1 MPVKLCACKFVD
13 TYLSTRENTYH
24 NSYIDIA
31 EDWMLVVVKK
41 YEQNR
46 LIKEMHEG
54 PGGGHFRVSR
64 IQNKL
69 CGKYF
74 WPTMVE
80 DIKY

>member
-1 MPVKLCACKFVD
+1 MDK
-13 TYLSTRENTYH
+13 YLSARENTYH

-31 EDWMLVVVKK
+31 EDWALVVVKK

-54 PGGGHFRVSR
+54 PGGGHFGVSR

-69 CGKYF
+69 WEIFLADNGGGR
-74 WPTMVE
+74 
-80 DIKY
+80 

>member
-1 MPVKLCACKFVD
+1 MDK
-13 TYLSTRENTYH
+13 YLSSRENTYH
-24 NSYIDIA
+24 NSYIDIV
-31 EDWMLVVVKK
+31 EDWALVVVKK

-54 PGGGHFRVSR
+54 PGGGHFGVSR

-74 WPTMVE
+74 LANNGGGC
-80 DIKY
+80 